1 MLKRLFSE
9 RPLRLPHLKPY
20 VPRPSDPSIFWFNS
34 ERNDIVSDVVNRIC
48 SAHEPDRG
56 RLEIALNDAAYH
68 EIRRLEKQRDDEAR
82 DRLGYWRSMIRRIGK
97 MDDAEQKRVLNSI
110 VTTMA
115 QDVAGNFD
123 PRVYG
128 FARQAIPRM
137 IAGLMEPRRFTKGF
151 TMPQSEVLS
160 RVLRVQGDIEH
171 LNHLQSEG
179 SLVFVPTHSSN
190 LDSIVLAQALE
201 VSGLPPVIYG
211 AGKNLFT
218 NPIISFFM
226 HNLGAYRVDRRIRV
240 QLYKEV
246 LKLYSQVMI
255 ERGYHSLFFPGG
267 TRSRSGMIER
277 RLKLGLLGSAVEA
290 FTTNQVRR
298 VDRPIWFVP
307 TTINYALVLEA
318 ETLIRDW
325 LTEEGKARYII
336 EDDEFSRI
344 DRWVAFFRKVVGMRA
359 ACIIRFG
366 EPIDPFGNVIDD
378 KGASLSP
385 AGETLDPGG
394 YVERRGTPT
403 VDAAR
408 DAAYTRELGNVLADR
423 YERDTVLMSTQVV
436 GHVLFRNLVQQTPG
450 MDLFSRLRLR
460 NEIGI
465 NRKLLVKDIGE
476 ARDRL
481 MELER
486 NGAVHISDV
495 VREEAPDA
503 LLEQA
508 LTFWNGYHNA
518 TAASPQDSDIVVGDP
533 SLLLYY
539 QNRLVPFA
547 ERIADSGQ
555 HKAACE
561 IEALGVHR

>member
-48 SAHEPDRG
+48 GAHEPDRG

>member
-9 RPLRLPHLKPY
+9 RPLRLPHIRPY

-34 ERNDIVSDVVNRIC
+34 ERGDVVSDVVNRIC
-48 SAHEPDRG
+48 TAHETDRT
-56 RLEIALNDAAYH
+56 RLEMALNDAAFH
-68 EIRRLEKQRDDEAR
+68 EIRRLERQRDDEAR

-97 MDDAEQKRVLNSI
+97 MDDTEQRRVLHTI
-110 VTTMA
+110 VSNMGH
-115 QDVAGNFD
+115 DVAGNFD
-123 PRVYG
+123 PRVYR
-128 FARQAIPRM
+128 FARQAIPRLV
-137 IAGLMEPRRFTKGF
+137 AGVMEPRRLARSFST
-151 TMPQSEVLS
+151 PQFEVLG
-160 RVLRVQGDIEH
+160 RVLKVQGDIEH
-171 LNHLQSEG
+171 LQYLQSEG

-190 LDSIVLAQALE
+190 LDSMVLAQALE
-201 VSGLPPVIYG
+201 VSGLPPVVYG

-277 RLKLGLLGSAVEA
+277 HLKLGLLGSAVEA
-290 FTTNQVRR
+290 FTTNRVRR
-298 VDRPIWFVP
+298 VDRPVWFVP

-344 DRWVAFFRKVVGMRA
+344 DRWFAFFRKVVGMRG
-359 ACIIRFG
+359 ACIVRFG
-366 EPIDPFGNVIDD
+366 KPIDPFGNLIDD

-385 AGETLDPGG
+385 AGHTIDPGG
-394 YVERRGTPT
+394 YVERRGTPV

-408 DAAYTRELGNVLADR
+408 DAAYTRELGTVLAER
-423 YERDTVLMSTQVV
+423 YERDTVLMSTHVV
-436 GHVLFRNLVQQTPG
+436 GHVLFRHLVQATPG
-450 MDLFSRLRLR
+450 MDLFARLRLR
-460 NEIGI
+460 GEISI
-465 NRKLLVKDIGE
+465 DREVVRKDLGD

-481 MELER
+481 VALESK
-486 NGAVHISDV
+486 GEVLISDV
-495 VREEAPDA
+495 VREDTPDH
-503 LLEQA
+503 LLERS
-508 LTFWNGYHNA
+508 LKFWNGYHDS
-518 TAASPQDSDIVVGDP
+518 TAASLEDDRVLLHDP

-539 QNRLVPFA
+539 QNRLVSFA
-547 ERIADSGQ
+547 ERIADAEQ
-555 HKAACE
+555 MPAACE
-561 IEALGVHR
+561 IGALGVHR

>member
-9 RPLRLPHLKPY
+9 RPLRLPHIRPY

-34 ERNDIVSDVVNRIC
+34 ERGDIVSDVVNRIC
-48 SAHEPDRG
+48 TEHETDRS
-56 RLEIALNDAAYH
+56 RLEMALNDAAFH
-68 EIRRLEKQRDDEAR
+68 EIRRLERQRDEEAR

-97 MDDAEQKRVLNSI
+97 MDDAEQRRVLHTI
-110 VTTMA
+110 VANMA
-115 QDVAGNFD
+115 YDVAGNFD
-123 PRVYG
+123 PRVYRI
-128 FARQAIPRM
+128 ARQAVPRLV
-137 IAGLMEPRRFTKGF
+137 AGLMEPRRLAASFTE
-151 TMPQSEVLS
+151 PRSEVLG

-171 LNHLQSEG
+171 LQYLQSEG

-277 RLKLGLLGSAVEA
+277 HLKLGLLGSAVEA
-290 FTTNQVRR
+290 FTTHRVRR
-298 VDRPIWFVP
+298 VERPVWFVP

-325 LTEEGKARYII
+325 LTEEGQTRYII
-336 EDDEFSRI
+336 EDDEFSQI
-344 DRWVAFFRKVVGMRA
+344 DRWVAFFRKVVGMRG

-366 EPIDPFGNVIDD
+366 EPIDPFGNLLDE

-385 AGETLDPGG
+385 AGHNIDPGG
-394 YVERRGTPT
+394 YIERRGMPV
-403 VDAAR
+403 VDPDR
-408 DAAYTRELGNVLADR
+408 DAAYTRELGTVLAER

-436 GHVLFRNLVQQTPG
+436 AHILFRHLVKATPG

-465 NRKLLVKDIGE
+465 DRSVVHKDLAD

-481 MELER
+481 LALEAKGEVR
-486 NGAVHISDV
+486 ISDV
-495 VREEAPDA
+495 VREDSPEQ
-503 LLEQA
+503 LLEGGLQ
-508 LTFWNGYHNA
+508 FWSGYHSS
-518 TAASPQDSDIVVGDP
+518 TAASLEDGRVLLCDP

-547 ERIADSGQ
+547 DRIADAEQ
-555 HKAACE
+555 MPAACE

>member
-1 MLKRLFSE
+1 MLKRFLSE

-34 ERNDIVSDVVNRIC
+34 ERDDIVSDVVSRIC
-48 SAHEPDRG
+48 GALETDRSH
-56 RLEIALNDAAYH
+56 LELALNDAAFH

-82 DRLGYWRSMIRRIGK
+82 DRLGYWRSMIRRVAK
-97 MDDAEQKRVLNSI
+97 MDDSEQRRVLHTI
-110 VTTMA
+110 VTSMA
-115 QDVAGNFD
+115 RDVAGNFD
-123 PRVYG
+123 PRVYR
-128 FARQAIPRM
+128 FARQAVPRL
-137 IAGLMEPRRFTKGF
+137 IGGVMEPRR
-151 TMPQSEVLS
+151 LS
-160 RVLRVQGDIEH
+160 KDLMATAPTALDRVLRVQGDLEH
-171 LNHLQSEG
+171 LQQLQSRG

-201 VSGLPPVIYG
+201 TAGLPPAIYG

-240 QLYKEV
+240 SLYKDV

-277 RLKLGLLGSAVEA
+277 HVKLGLLGSAVEA

-298 VDRPIWFVP
+298 IDRPVWFVP

-325 LTEEGKARYII
+325 LTEEGQARYII

-344 DRWVAFFRKVVGMRA
+344 DRWVAFFRKVVGMRG

-366 EPIDPFGNVIDD
+366 TPIDPFGNDVDETGQSVTPTGRVI
-378 KGASLSP
+378 
-385 AGETLDPGG
+385 DPGG
-394 YVERRGTPT
+394 YVEHRGKP
-403 VDAAR
+403 VADPAR
-408 DAAYTRELGNVLADR
+408 DAAYTRELGEVLARR
-423 YERDTVLMSTQVV
+423 YEQDTVLMSTQVV
-436 GHVLFRNLVQQTPG
+436 AHVLFRALVQATPG
-450 MDLFSRLRLR
+450 MDLFARLRLR
-460 NEIGI
+460 GEIALEQEEVC
-465 NRKLLVKDIGE
+465 KAIGE
-476 ARDRL
+476 AQERL
-481 MELER
+481 GDLER
-486 NGAVHISDV
+486 KGRVLLSDV
-495 VREEAPDA
+495 VKEDAPSE
-503 LLEQA
+503 LLERA
-508 LTFWNGYHNA
+508 LGYWNGYHDS
-518 TAASPQDSDIVVGDP
+518 TAARLEGNRVVLHDP

-547 ERIADSGQ
+547 EDIADPEQ
-555 HKAACE
+555 LEAACE
-561 IEALGVHR
+561 IQKLGAHR

>member
-9 RPLRLPHLKPY
+9 RPLRLPHIRPY

-34 ERNDIVSDVVNRIC
+34 ERGDIVSDVVNRIC
-48 SAHEPDRG
+48 TEHETDRS
-56 RLEIALNDAAYH
+56 RLEMALNDAAFH
-68 EIRRLEKQRDDEAR
+68 EIRRLERQRDEEAR

-97 MDDAEQKRVLNSI
+97 MDDAEQRRVLHTI
-110 VTTMA
+110 VANMA
-115 QDVAGNFD
+115 YDVAGNFD
-123 PRVYG
+123 PRVYRI
-128 FARQAIPRM
+128 ARQAVPRLV
-137 IAGLMEPRRFTKGF
+137 AGLMEPRRLAASFTE
-151 TMPQSEVLS
+151 PRSEVLG

-171 LNHLQSEG
+171 LQYLQSEG

-277 RLKLGLLGSAVEA
+277 HLKLGLLGSAVEA
-290 FTTNQVRR
+290 FTTNRVRR
-298 VDRPIWFVP
+298 VERPVWFVP

-325 LTEEGKARYII
+325 LTEEGQTRYII
-336 EDDEFSRI
+336 EDDEFSQI
-344 DRWVAFFRKVVGMRA
+344 DRWVAFFRKVVGMRG

-366 EPIDPFGNVIDD
+366 EPIDPFGNLLDE
-378 KGASLSP
+378 KGVSLSP
-385 AGETLDPGG
+385 AGHNIDPGG
-394 YVERRGTPT
+394 YIERRGMPV
-403 VDAAR
+403 VDPDR
-408 DAAYTRELGNVLADR
+408 DAAYTRELGTVLAER

-436 GHVLFRNLVQQTPG
+436 AHILFRHLVKATPG

-460 NEIGI
+460 NEISI
-465 NRKLLVKDIGE
+465 DRSVVHKDLAD

-481 MELER
+481 LALEAKGEVR
-486 NGAVHISDV
+486 ISDV
-495 VREEAPDA
+495 VREDSPEQ
-503 LLEQA
+503 LLEGGLQ
-508 LTFWNGYHNA
+508 FWSGYHSS
-518 TAASPQDSDIVVGDP
+518 TAASLEDGRVLLCDP

-547 ERIADSGQ
+547 DRIADAEQ
-555 HKAACE
+555 MPAACE